1 VRCFSEGRRLV
12 EVAALGLPL
21 PTLGAVAVAALAGP
35 FDLGGGPLEA
45 GADLVGFQLGDRPLV
60 PQARSR
66 LDETAAYIDQFT
78 AAERRAGTWWA
89 KVEIPLSLIE
99 GITIPAYGIAAKE
112 VLGAGEFATENADDL
127 RLARERAAVWL
138 TDLRTLNRAS
148 PTLTA
153 VLISRTLTF
162 VLSGDFWHDF
172 LRGVE
177 GRDVAFLIGRI
188 IRGSLEAP
196 SFSFDILLEVIG
208 HCLDIWTALHALPNV
223 IRGIGE
229 RAVDEAR
236 VAVELEAM
244 FVPVVAALPMDL
256 CGPTGPRKPA
266 VSSAATAARRTRPV
280 RA

>member
-1 VRCFSEGRRLV
+1 
-12 EVAALGLPL
+12 
-21 PTLGAVAVAALAGP
+21 
-35 FDLGGGPLEA
+35 
-45 GADLVGFQLGDRPLV
+45 
-60 PQARSR
+60 
-66 LDETAAYIDQFT
+66 
-78 AAERRAGTWWA
+78 
-89 KVEIPLSLIE
+89 VEIPLSLIE

-236 VAVELEAM
+236 VAVERALRDLEPPLTAEQ
-244 FVPVVAALPMDL
+244 VRLVARELLRPETRDALVQLGRSTLGLAEPLGRLIM
-256 CGPTGPRKPA
+256 
-266 VSSAATAARRTRPV
+266 AARVGGFGSQPV
-280 RA
+280 PDPRLLIQP